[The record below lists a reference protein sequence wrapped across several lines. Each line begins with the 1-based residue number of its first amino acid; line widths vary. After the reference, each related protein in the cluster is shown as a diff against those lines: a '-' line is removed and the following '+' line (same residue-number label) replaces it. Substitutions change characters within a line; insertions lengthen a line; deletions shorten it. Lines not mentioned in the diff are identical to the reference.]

1 MFDIAII
8 GAGVIGCAIAR
19 ELAKYQLDICVI
31 EKNNDIANGTSKANS
46 GIIHAGEDPMPGTM
60 KAKMNIRGNAMFES
74 LQEELDFPFK
84 RNGSMVLCFK
94 DGEES
99 KLEDLRQRGLNN
111 GMPDNMTIINREKAL
126 AIEPNLSDDVVAA
139 LVLPTGGIICPYEF
153 TIALAENAYENGVKF
168 FLDTKVTGVSKV
180 ENQFE
185 IETTKQKIESKILV
199 NAAGVHADD
208 INNQLSQIKYQ
219 IIARKG
225 EYLLFDK
232 SIGSITSHT
241 LFQLPTQMGKGILV
255 TPTVS
260 GNLLIGPTA
269 QDIEDKLDVTTTRE
283 KLNESVEKAKK
294 SIQKVPMNQ
303 LISSFAGLRAHEKN
317 GDFIIGESEDVKN
330 LINALG
336 IESPGLTSAPA
347 IAEYIREIIIDK
359 VKTPMKQDFKA
370 KRKGID
376 QFAVATDEKKRE
388 LIKGDRRYGKI
399 VCRCEQ
405 VTEAEIIQAIKA
417 PLGAKSLDG
426 VKRRTRAGMGRCQ
439 AGFCMNRTIEI
450 LAEELGIKLEEVTKF
465 GGNSQIL
472 IGDIKADLYKE
483 GR

>member
-1 MFDIAII
+1 MFDVAII

-31 EKNNDIANGTSKANS
+31 EKNNDVANGTSKANS
-46 GIIHAGEDPMPGTM
+46 GIIHAGEDPIPGTM
-60 KAKMNIRGNAMFES
+60 KAKMNIKGNAMFET
-74 LQEELDFPFK
+74 LQKELDFPFK
-84 RNGSMVLCFK
+84 RNGSMVLSFK
-94 DGEES
+94 SEDES
-99 KLEDLRQRGLNN
+99 KLEELRQRGLSN
-111 GMPDNMTIINREKAL
+111 GMADNMTIVNRAKAL
-126 AIEPNLSDDVVAA
+126 EIEPNLSDDVVAA
-139 LVLPTGGIICPYEF
+139 LVLPTGGIVCPYEF

-168 FLDTKVTGVSKV
+168 FLDTEVTVVSKL
-180 ENQFE
+180 ENKFE

-208 INNQLSQIKYQ
+208 INNQLSKIKYE

-232 SIGSITSHT
+232 SVGNTVSHT
-241 LFQLPTQMGKGILV
+241 LFQLPTPMGKGILV

-283 KLNESVEKAKK
+283 KLNESVGKAEK
-294 SIQKVPMNQ
+294 SIRKVPMNQ

-317 GDFIIGESEDVKN
+317 GDFIIGESEDVEN
-330 LINALG
+330 FINALG

-347 IAEYIREIIIDK
+347 IAEHIRKIIIDK
-359 VKTPMKQDFKA
+359 VKASMKQDFKT
-370 KRKGID
+370 KRKGINK
-376 QFAVATDEKKRE
+376 FAGATDEKKRA
-388 LIKGDRRYGKI
+388 LIEQDRRYGKI

-426 VKRRTRAGMGRCQ
+426 VKRRTRTGMGRCQ

-450 LAEELGIKLEEVTKF
+450 LAEELGITLEEVTKF

-472 IGDIKADLYKE
+472 IGDIKADLDKE